1 MRVIVGLG
9 NPGSQYQFTPHNL
22 GFLVIDRLSELAGVR
37 LTRPEARRGGSL
49 VAVARVAGE
58 EVVLAKPQTYMNAS
72 GMAVRALL
80 EKREETPESLV
91 VIADDVALPWGMIRL
106 RERGRSGGHNGLE
119 SVIGAMGTGE
129 FFRVRL
135 GIQPEHPVSDVAAYV
150 LAPMRKAQLAV
161 AAEAVDR
168 AAEAVAMILKE
179 GMKRAMTR
187 FNQKVSPSRQQ

>member
-1 MRVIVGLG
+1 M
-9 NPGSQYQFTPHNL
+9 
-22 GFLVIDRLSELAGVR
+22 IDRLSELAGVR
-37 LTRPEARRGGSL
+37 VTRPEARRGGSL

-91 VIADDVALPWGMIRL
+91 IIADDVALPWGMIRI
-106 RERGRSGGHNGLE
+106 RERGRSGGHQGLE
-119 SVIGAMGTGE
+119 SIIGAMGTE
-129 FFRVRL
+129 QFCRVRI
-135 GIQPEHPVSDVAAYV
+135 GIQPEHPVRDVAAYV
-150 LAPMRKAQLAV
+150 LAPMRKAQLEV

-168 AAEAVAMILKE
+168 AAEAVAMILKH

-187 FNQKVSPSRQQ
+187 FNQKVVPSKQQ